1 MKESESEEILSYWF
15 DELTDEDWFRRND
28 AVDEAI
34 RRRFRPTWQAWRERV
49 PTSALTEPDD
59 ALAAVILFD
68 QFPRNMFRG
77 TADAFATDPLA
88 LTLARNA
95 VAAGFDTA
103 VDENRRSFFH
113 MPFMHSENIADQE
126 RCVALFSGTDGEK
139 HAVEHRDIVARF
151 GRFPHRN
158 RALGRQSTEEEKA
171 FLDEHAGFGQ

>member
-1 MKESESEEILSYWF
+1 MATPDEVIGFWQAAGPDGWYSADPGF
-15 DELTDEDWFRRND
+15 D
-28 AVDEAI
+28 AAI
-34 RRRFRPTWQAWRERV
+34 RDRFLPDWQAAHDGDRKDWLDTAEG
-49 PTSALTEPDD
+49 
-59 ALAAVILFD
+59 ALAYLILTD

-88 LTLARNA
+88 LALARNA

-158 RALGRQSTEEEKA
+158 GALGRQSTEEEKA